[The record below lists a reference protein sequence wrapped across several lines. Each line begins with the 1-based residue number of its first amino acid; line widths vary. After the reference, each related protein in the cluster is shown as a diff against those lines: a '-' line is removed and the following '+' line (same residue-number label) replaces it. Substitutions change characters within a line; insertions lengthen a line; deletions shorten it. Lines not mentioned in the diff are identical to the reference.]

1 MNAFIQLIA
10 VALLAVLSFG
20 ASARDYSGMYSSYDL
35 QRASNSYSNNIRAV
49 LMEDIAGYLTTSES
63 ATLNKVQLA
72 QPWNR
77 LVDPFEF
84 SANPSTGM
92 ILVPTFSVKF
102 FDDLAIATAWF
113 ERFNCNK
120 EAVFD
125 YVAAL
130 DFNDR
135 ALQAPLPELG
145 VPNEAYKLDNYVDDV
160 SQKTLKS
167 ALAFLLLHELGH
179 VHHQHKPYDVITTAK
194 AQAQEAEADQFA
206 MNVLRR
212 MRLPPMGMTVWFMA
226 ISMRDPLVE
235 GSPRQTHPMTSD
247 RLQAIASELRR
258 NPEDFIEP
266 ANQDTW
272 TTNDIRAVA
281 SKIDTIAR
289 NLADPDL
296 RSFVRERGRLATP
309 ALLANACDAQ
319 QHNQDWM
326 QKFKDL
332 LEK

>member
-1 MNAFIQLIA
+1 MNVFIRLLA
-10 VALLAVLSFG
+10 VVLLAVLSSG
-20 ASARDYSGMYSSYDL
+20 VSARDYSGMYSSYDL

-49 LMEDIAGYLTTSES
+49 LMEDIAGYLTTNES
-63 ATLNKVQLA
+63 ATLSRVQLE

-84 SANPSTGM
+84 SANPSTGV

-135 ALQAPLPELG
+135 ELKAPLPELG
-145 VPNEAYKLDNYVDDV
+145 VPNEAYKLDDYVDDV

-179 VHHQHKPYDVITTAK
+179 VYYQHKRYDAITA
-194 AQAQEAEADQFA
+194 AQARAQEAEADQFA

-226 ISMRDPLVE
+226 VSMRDPLVE
-235 GSPRQTHPMTSD
+235 GSPRQTHPLTSD
-247 RLQAIASELRR
+247 RLQAIARELRR
-258 NPEDFIEP
+258 NPADFIEP
-266 ANQDTW
+266 ANQDKW
-272 TTNDIRAVA
+272 TTDDIRTVA
-281 SKIDTIAR
+281 SEIDTIAR

-296 RSFVRERGRLATP
+296 RSFIRERGRLATP
-309 ALLANACDAQ
+309 ALLSNACNVQ
-319 QHNQDWM
+319 QHEQDWM
-326 QKFKDL
+326 QKFKSL
-332 LEK
+332 VE